1 MVQIR
6 CKYCLTTDV
15 VLKEKGPHVGAYC
28 ANCGRWLKWLSKNE
42 KNFVDFGIKL
52 EPAKIEKNEID
63 STDEEVPW

>member
-6 CKYCLTTDV
+6 CKYCLTTET
-15 VLKEKGPHVGAYC
+15 VLREKGPHIGAYC
-28 ANCGRWLKWLSKNE
+28 ANCGRWLKWLGKNE

-52 EPAKIEKNEID
+52 EPIKTEKNEID

>member
-6 CKYCLTTDV
+6 CKCCLTTET
-15 VLKEKGPHVGAYC
+15 VLREKGPHVGAYC
-28 ANCGRWLKWLSKNE
+28 ANCGRWLKWLGKNE
-42 KNFVDFGIKL
+42 KNLVDLGIKL